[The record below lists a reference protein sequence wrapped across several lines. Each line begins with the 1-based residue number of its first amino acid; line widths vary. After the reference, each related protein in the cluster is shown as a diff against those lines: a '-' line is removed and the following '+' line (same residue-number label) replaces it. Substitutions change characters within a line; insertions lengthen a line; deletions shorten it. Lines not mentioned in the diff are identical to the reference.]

1 MLLKPIGFTICVHL
15 NICVRRIM
23 DVNALRFMF
32 MLVSHVS
39 PVSLFDFMRKDNN
52 VRTPEYAQ
60 THSLTV

>member
-1 MLLKPIGFTICVHL
+1 
-15 NICVRRIM
+15 M